1 MIANFV
7 LYGLFVIGWFVVI
20 VVFLISDCRK
30 TDDERKKKKS
40 IKCYVI
46 FSVIILIPSLPLYLL
61 AGNERPLSCAPN
73 LRCIT
78 DNDSGCD
85 AVERVRFGML
95 IVLGFFLI
103 LLTAFTA
110 CCKLHLM
117 FIRKRKA
124 KEQKCNGNE
133 YCMSLVIIE
142 SCDCDFC
149 RSQRVWY
156 ITIVTSLIFC
166 SSCQCFF
173 CIVDYN
179 LILKVKCKSWD
190 RGREYYYY
198 QSSHSEL
205 HNLY

>member
-1 MIANFV
+1 MEINAWYTTIVTNPAQVCTEEEMIANFV

-117 FIRKRKA
+117 FLRKRKA
-124 KEQKCNGNE
+124 KE
-133 YCMSLVIIE
+133 
-142 SCDCDFC
+142 
-149 RSQRVWY
+149 
-156 ITIVTSLIFC
+156 
-166 SSCQCFF
+166 
-173 CIVDYN
+173 
-179 LILKVKCKSWD
+179 
-190 RGREYYYY
+190 
-198 QSSHSEL
+198 
-205 HNLY
+205 